1 METLQLIFSTVGVV
15 VSGASMIVAGLDV
28 VAKITPSDKDD
39 KALDAAKRGLGFV
52 SAVLDKVSIWNWQKK
67 EESKSPRHWGLV
79 LAMTRAIT

>member
-39 KALDAAKRGLGFV
+39 KALAAVTRCLAAV
-52 SAVLDKVSIWNWQKK
+52 SFVLDKVSVWQWKK
-67 EESKSPRHWGLV
+67 
-79 LAMTRAIT
+79 

>member
-39 KALDAAKRGLGFV
+39 KALDAAKRGIGFV
-52 SAVLDKVSIWNWQKK
+52 SAALDKVSIWNWQKK
-67 EESKSPRHWGLV
+67 
-79 LAMTRAIT
+79 

>member
-52 SAVLDKVSIWNWQKK
+52 SAVLDKVSVWDWKK
-67 EESKSPRHWGLV
+67 K
-79 LAMTRAIT
+79 

>member
-52 SAVLDKVSIWNWQKK
+52 SAVLDMVSIWDWKK
-67 EESKSPRHWGLV
+67 K
-79 LAMTRAIT
+79 

>member
-39 KALDAAKRGLGFV
+39 KALDAARRGG
-52 SAVLDKVSIWNWQKK
+52 SGSQAR
-67 EESKSPRHWGLV
+67 PRCRV
-79 LAMTRAIT
+79 ICA

>member
-39 KALDAAKRGLGFV
+39 
-52 SAVLDKVSIWNWQKK
+52 
-67 EESKSPRHWGLV
+67 
-79 LAMTRAIT
+79 